1 MSRIRKVLY
10 AILALFVLLLITGA
24 FFVVSETEQA
34 VILQLGKPIR
44 VISGDRSPEEQQD
57 LRDWISENEPGVALS
72 FGAGLYFKIP
82 FLQQVRKFED
92 RLLEYDDDPS
102 DVVTRDKKHIQ
113 IDAYA
118 RWRISNP
125 LLFLQSVQTEAQ
137 ARSRLDDIIY
147 SVIRQELGRSDLI
160 QIVRDSNDP
169 VGLGDYV
176 RLVDNVS
183 ESDSMPEMQMEG
195 GELIEV
201 IKLVR
206 IPEISGRLNILTR
219 VTVECRRKAE
229 EFGILIVDVRIKRAD
244 LPPENEQAVFGRM
257 QAERNRM
264 STRYRAEGR
273 RMSRRITAET
283 DLRVDSI
290 AARAERVSLT
300 TRGSADSLAAA
311 IYAEAYNQ
319 HPDFYRFVNSL
330 ETMSEVVDSS
340 SRLVLPTEGIF
351 EYLVSRPGEFR

>member
-1 MSRIRKVLY
+1 MSGIRKIIYGV
-10 AILALFVLLLITGA
+10 IALFVLLLITGA

-44 VISGDRSPEEQQD
+44 VIAGDRPEDERRE
-57 LRDWISENEPGVALS
+57 LGEWMSENEPDVALS

-82 FLQQVRKFED
+82 LLQQVRKFED

-102 DVVTRDKKHIQ
+102 DVVTKDKKHIQ

-118 RWRISNP
+118 RWRIINP
-125 LLFLQSVQTEAQ
+125 LLFLQSVQIETQ

-147 SVIRQELGRSDLI
+147 SVIRQELGRKDLI
-160 QIVRDSNDP
+160 QIVRNSNHP

-183 ESDSMPEMQMEG
+183 EADSMPEMQMEG

-206 IPEISGRLNILTR
+206 IPESAGRINILNR
-219 VTVECRRKAE
+219 VTGHCRQKAAE
-229 EFGILIVDVRIKRAD
+229 YGIVIEDVWIKRAD

-290 AARAERVSLT
+290 SARAERIALT
-300 TRGSADSLAAA
+300 TRGGADSLAAA

-319 HPDFYRFVNSL
+319 YPDFYRFVNSL
-330 ETMSEVVDSS
+330 ETMSSVMDTTA
-340 SRLVLPTEGIF
+340 RLVLPTEGIF
-351 EYLVSRPGEFR
+351 QYLVSRPGEFR